1 MTKSHKSIT
10 TSTWT
15 VRDVPNESRN
25 AARLYAKKEEKPLG
39 LWLGETILKACGRAD
54 KQPRNLTRPTDDIIK
69 SLQEMHARMD
79 QLSNT
84 LSKSWWDKVWG
95 K

>member
-1 MTKSHKSIT
+1 MTKMNKSLT

-15 VRDVPNESRN
+15 VRDVPNEARN
-25 AARLYAKKEEKPLG
+25 AARLYAKKEGKSLG
-39 LWLGETILKACGRAD
+39 LWLGETILKGCGRAD
-54 KQPRNLTRPTDDIIK
+54 KQPRNLARPSDDIMK

-84 LSKSWWDKVWG
+84 ISKSWWDKVRG